1 MFLVDSVVSG
11 VSHMVPKDV
20 EGEVMWGKVSF
31 VVQSTLP
38 GSVPT
43 GFCGYIKPR
52 EEQLRGREGGKI
64 HLDFRGFCPCPQC

>member
-31 VVQSTLP
+31 VVQPTLP
-38 GSVPT
+38 GSVSD
-43 GFCGYIKPR
+43 GF
-52 EEQLRGREGGKI
+52 LWL
-64 HLDFRGFCPCPQC
+64 H